1 MSSASCGFFC
11 GHSFLQAESEDTGST
26 RGGGWT
32 YPRDVA
38 IPLVLR
44 FPGCVCLVCEGS
56 SR

>member
-11 GHSFLQAESEDTGST
+11 GHSFLQAESEDIGST

-38 IPLVLR
+38 VPLSSEISWLCLH
-44 FPGCVCLVCEGS
+44 CV
-56 SR
+56 